1 MAKKSADTPASFEQT
16 LEILEQLVD
25 TMEQGDISLEESM
38 AAFEKGIA
46 LTRQAQKALSEA
58 EQKVQMLTEQDGE
71 PVETPFHDEDDS

>member
-1 MAKKSADTPASFEQT
+1 MAKNSADTPASFEQT

>member
-16 LEILEQLVD
+16 LETLEQLVD

-38 AAFEKGIA
+38 TAFEKGIA